1 MVGCEKVTVAICVS
15 LRTKPVTPGSSIWL
29 HIFWTFD
36 SPAGPRLGSQKIPTK
51 SVYFS
56 YREKLI
62 EQMKHHSIKWL
73 SKHSPTFFGQR
84 AGALGKW
91 ECLYIYGTWQSER
104 LAVNADIYLPH
115 QTFTDE
121 MQQRIY
127 RESIWI
133 SRSSLPN
140 VFPTL
145 YQLPLYV
152 SCCSSE
158 GARIG

>member
-1 MVGCEKVTVAICVS
+1 MRWLTVKRSQLQYVWVS
-15 LRTKPVTPGSSIWL
+15 ELNQLPQGLAFGSTYSGPLTL
-29 HIFWTFD
+29 HQC
-36 SPAGPRLGSQKIPTK
+36 PQLGSQKIPTK
-51 SVYFS
+51 SVFFS

-73 SKHSPTFFGQR
+73 SKHSLTFFGQS

-104 LAVNADIYLPH
+104 LAANADIYLPH

-121 MQQRIY
+121 VQQRIY

-133 SRSSLPN
+133 YRSPLLN
-140 VFPTL
+140 V
-145 YQLPLYV
+145 YV

-158 GARIG
+158 GASID